1 MFFVWKGVGRILGGD
16 LYIKLVFVIQ
26 SRALWGVI
34 VYSVKQNKN
43 IIMMI

>member
-1 MFFVWKGVGRILGGD
+1 MFLGWEGVGRFLGGD